1 MPLTVGEF
9 SVLKNVL
16 QFVLPHLMGLGMA
29 FHPKFAMDEASIL
42 SDDAYATGASR
53 EPWEFNGTPPN
64 NFNPY

>member
-42 SDDAYATGASR
+42 SEDAYATGASR
-53 EPWEFNGTPPN
+53 EPW
-64 NFNPY
+64 